1 MFNKL
6 FFYLFK
12 QKAKTVLYCLLL
24 NIVCTVVIALTAT
37 KKIDYLIIVFVSTSF
52 FMNLGFLVNC
62 SVTASKFLKKQT
74 YRLLPM
80 KDGYLYLANTASDFL
95 NGLLLIAIESIIGI
109 LIVHSISFNFSK
121 VLIGG
126 SFKLPLNTMS
136 IVLTTISI
144 LLLSSFML
152 YCMLITCLLLTKICM
167 DFLPVILQNIRKFI
181 SVIIYIIM
189 LLVLSRIIDYFKS
202 LLYNENQ
209 QSTLV
214 FFYTI
219 GIIIII
225 GINYFLFNQYHE
237 ADVNN

>member
-24 NIVCTVVIALTAT
+24 NIICTVVIALTAT
-37 KKIDYLIIVFVSTSF
+37 HKIDYLIIVFISTSF

-95 NGLLLIAIESIIGI
+95 NGLLLITIESIIGI
-109 LIVHSISFNFSK
+109 LIVHFISFNFSK
-121 VLIGG
+121 VLIG
-126 SFKLPLNTMS
+126 SFKLSVNTMS

-167 DFLPVILQNIRKFI
+167 DFLPIVLQNIRKFI

-189 LLVLSRIIDYFKS
+189 LLVFSRIIEYFKS
-202 LLYNENQ
+202 LLYNESN

-214 FFYTI
+214 FFYII

-225 GINYFLFNQYHE
+225 GINYFIFNKYHE
-237 ADVNN
+237 ADLNN

>member
-24 NIVCTVVIALTAT
+24 NIICTVVIALTAT
-37 KKIDYLIIVFVSTSF
+37 HKIDYLIIVFISTSF

-109 LIVHSISFNFSK
+109 LIVHFISFNFSK
-121 VLIGG
+121 VLIG
-126 SFKLPLNTMS
+126 SFKLSVNTMS

-167 DFLPVILQNIRKFI
+167 DFLPIVLQNIRKFI

-189 LLVLSRIIDYFKS
+189 LLVFSRIIEYFKS
-202 LLYNENQ
+202 LLYNENN
-209 QSTLV
+209 QSMLV
-214 FFYTI
+214 FFYII

-225 GINYFLFNQYHE
+225 GINYFIFNKYHE

>member
-37 KKIDYLIIVFVSTSF
+37 KKIDYLIIVFISTSF

-109 LIVHSISFNFSK
+109 LIVHFISFNFSK
-121 VLIGG
+121 VLIG
-126 SFKLPLNTMS
+126 SFKLSVNTMS

-167 DFLPVILQNIRKFI
+167 DFLPIVLQNIRKFI

-189 LLVLSRIIDYFKS
+189 LLVFSRIIEYFKS
-202 LLYNENQ
+202 LLYNENN

-214 FFYTI
+214 FFYII

-225 GINYFLFNQYHE
+225 GINYFIFNKYHE

>member
-24 NIVCTVVIALTAT
+24 NIICTVVIALTAT
-37 KKIDYLIIVFVSTSF
+37 HKIDYLIIVFISTSF

-109 LIVHSISFNFSK
+109 LIVHFISFNFSK
-121 VLIGG
+121 VLIG
-126 SFKLPLNTMS
+126 SFKLSVNTMS

-152 YCMLITCLLLTKICM
+152 YCMLITCLLVTKICM
-167 DFLPVILQNIRKFI
+167 DFLPIVLQNIRKFI

-189 LLVLSRIIDYFKS
+189 LLVFSRIIEYFKS
-202 LLYNENQ
+202 LLYNESN

-214 FFYTI
+214 FFYII

-225 GINYFLFNQYHE
+225 GINYFIFNKYHE

>member
-24 NIVCTVVIALTAT
+24 NIICTVVIALTAT
-37 KKIDYLIIVFVSTSF
+37 HKIDYLIIVFISTSF

-95 NGLLLIAIESIIGI
+95 NGLLLITIESIIGI
-109 LIVHSISFNFSK
+109 LIVHFISFNFSK
-121 VLIGG
+121 VLIG
-126 SFKLPLNTMS
+126 SFKLSVNTMS

-167 DFLPVILQNIRKFI
+167 DFLPIVLQNIRKFI

-189 LLVLSRIIDYFKS
+189 LLVFSRIIEYFKS
-202 LLYNENQ
+202 LLYNESN

-214 FFYTI
+214 FFYII

-225 GINYFLFNQYHE
+225 GINYFIFNKYHE

>member
-24 NIVCTVVIALTAT
+24 NIICTVFIALTAT
-37 KKIDYLIIVFVSTSF
+37 HKIDYLIIVFISTSF

-109 LIVHSISFNFSK
+109 LIVHFISFNFSK
-121 VLIGG
+121 VLIG
-126 SFKLPLNTMS
+126 SFKLSVNTMS

-167 DFLPVILQNIRKFI
+167 DFLPIVLQNIRKFI

-189 LLVLSRIIDYFKS
+189 LLVFSRIIEYFKS
-202 LLYNENQ
+202 LLYNESN

-214 FFYTI
+214 FFYII

-225 GINYFLFNQYHE
+225 GINYFIFNKYHE

>member
-24 NIVCTVVIALTAT
+24 NIICTVVIALTAT
-37 KKIDYLIIVFVSTSF
+37 HKIDYLIIVFISTSF

-109 LIVHSISFNFSK
+109 LIVHFISFNFSK
-121 VLIGG
+121 VLIG
-126 SFKLPLNTMS
+126 SFKLSVNTMS

-167 DFLPVILQNIRKFI
+167 DFLPIVLQNIRKFI

-225 GINYFLFNQYHE
+225 GINYFLFNKYHE

>member
-24 NIVCTVVIALTAT
+24 NIICTVVIALTAT
-37 KKIDYLIIVFVSTSF
+37 HKIDYLIIVFISTSF

-109 LIVHSISFNFSK
+109 LIVHFISFNFSK
-121 VLIGG
+121 VLIG
-126 SFKLPLNTMS
+126 SFKLSVNTMS

-152 YCMLITCLLLTKICM
+152 YCMLITCLLLTKICI
-167 DFLPVILQNIRKFI
+167 DFLPIVLQNIRKFI

-189 LLVLSRIIDYFKS
+189 LLVFSRIIEYFKS
-202 LLYNENQ
+202 LLYNESN

-214 FFYTI
+214 FFYII

-225 GINYFLFNQYHE
+225 GINYFIFNKYHE

>member
-24 NIVCTVVIALTAT
+24 NIICTVVIALTAT
-37 KKIDYLIIVFVSTSF
+37 HKIDYLIIVFISTSF

-109 LIVHSISFNFSK
+109 LIVHFISFNFSK
-121 VLIGG
+121 VLIG
-126 SFKLPLNTMS
+126 SFKLSVNTMS

-167 DFLPVILQNIRKFI
+167 DFLPIVLQNIRKFI

-189 LLVLSRIIDYFKS
+189 LLVFSRIIEYFKS
-202 LLYNENQ
+202 LLYNENN

-214 FFYTI
+214 FFYII

-225 GINYFLFNQYHE
+225 GINYFLFNKYHE

>member
-6 FFYLFK
+6 FFYLIK

-24 NIVCTVVIALTAT
+24 NIICTVVIALTAT
-37 KKIDYLIIVFVSTSF
+37 HKIDYLIIVFISTSF

-74 YRLLPM
+74 YRLLPI

-109 LIVHSISFNFSK
+109 LIVHFISFNFSK
-121 VLIGG
+121 VLIG
-126 SFKLPLNTMS
+126 SFKLSVNTMS

-167 DFLPVILQNIRKFI
+167 DFLPIVLQNIRKFI

-189 LLVLSRIIDYFKS
+189 LLVFSRIIEYFKS
-202 LLYNENQ
+202 LLYNENN

-214 FFYTI
+214 FFYII

-225 GINYFLFNQYHE
+225 GINYFIFNKYHE

>member
-1 MFNKL
+1 
-6 FFYLFK
+6 
-12 QKAKTVLYCLLL
+12 L

-37 KKIDYLIIVFVSTSF
+37 KKIDYLIIVFISTSF
-52 FMNLGFLVNC
+52 FINLGFLVNC

-109 LIVHSISFNFSK
+109 LIVHFISFNFSK
-121 VLIGG
+121 VLIG
-126 SFKLPLNTMS
+126 SFKLSVNTMS

-167 DFLPVILQNIRKFI
+167 DFLPIVLQNIRKFI

-189 LLVLSRIIDYFKS
+189 LLVFSRIIEYFKS
-202 LLYNENQ
+202 LLYNESN

-214 FFYTI
+214 FFYII

-225 GINYFLFNQYHE
+225 GINYFIFNKYHE

>member
-24 NIVCTVVIALTAT
+24 NIICTVVIALTAT
-37 KKIDYLIIVFVSTSF
+37 HKIDYLIIVFISTSF

-80 KDGYLYLANTASDFL
+80 KDGYLYLANTAFDFL

-109 LIVHSISFNFSK
+109 LIVHFISFNFSK
-121 VLIGG
+121 VLIG
-126 SFKLPLNTMS
+126 SFKLSVNTMS

-167 DFLPVILQNIRKFI
+167 DFLPIVLQNIRKFI

-189 LLVLSRIIDYFKS
+189 LLVFSRIIEYFKS
-202 LLYNENQ
+202 LLYNESN

-214 FFYTI
+214 FFYII

-225 GINYFLFNQYHE
+225 GINYFIFNKYHE

>member
-24 NIVCTVVIALTAT
+24 NIICTVVIALTAT
-37 KKIDYLIIVFVSTSF
+37 HKIDYLIIVFISTSF

-80 KDGYLYLANTASDFL
+80 KDGYLYLANTVSDFL

-109 LIVHSISFNFSK
+109 LIVHFISFNFSK
-121 VLIGG
+121 VLIG
-126 SFKLPLNTMS
+126 SFKLSVNTMS

-167 DFLPVILQNIRKFI
+167 DFLPIVLQNIRKFI

-189 LLVLSRIIDYFKS
+189 LLVFSRIIEYFKS
-202 LLYNENQ
+202 LLYNESN

-214 FFYTI
+214 FFYII

-225 GINYFLFNQYHE
+225 GINYFIFNKYHE

>member
-1 MFNKL
+1 
-6 FFYLFK
+6 
-12 QKAKTVLYCLLL
+12 KAKTVLYCLLL
-24 NIVCTVVIALTAT
+24 NIICTVVIALTAT
-37 KKIDYLIIVFVSTSF
+37 HKIDYLIIVFISTSF

-109 LIVHSISFNFSK
+109 LIVHFISFNFSK
-121 VLIGG
+121 VLIG
-126 SFKLPLNTMS
+126 SFKLSVNTMS

-167 DFLPVILQNIRKFI
+167 DFLPIVLQNIRKFI

-189 LLVLSRIIDYFKS
+189 LLVFSRIIEYFKS
-202 LLYNENQ
+202 LLYNESN

-214 FFYTI
+214 FFYII

-225 GINYFLFNQYHE
+225 GINYFIFNKYHE

>member
-24 NIVCTVVIALTAT
+24 NIICTVVIALTAT
-37 KKIDYLIIVFVSTSF
+37 HKIDYLIIVFISTSF

-74 YRLLPM
+74 YRLLPI

-109 LIVHSISFNFSK
+109 LIVHFISFNFSK
-121 VLIGG
+121 VLIG
-126 SFKLPLNTMS
+126 SFKLSVNTMS

-167 DFLPVILQNIRKFI
+167 DFLPIVLQNIRKFI

-189 LLVLSRIIDYFKS
+189 LLVFSRIIEYFKS
-202 LLYNENQ
+202 LLYNENN

-214 FFYTI
+214 FFYII

-225 GINYFLFNQYHE
+225 GINYFIFNKYHE
-237 ADVNN
+237 AYVNN

>member
-37 KKIDYLIIVFVSTSF
+37 KKIDYLIIVFISTSF

-109 LIVHSISFNFSK
+109 LIVHFISFNFSK
-121 VLIGG
+121 VLIG
-126 SFKLPLNTMS
+126 SFKLSVNTMS

-167 DFLPVILQNIRKFI
+167 DFLPIVLQNIRKFI

-189 LLVLSRIIDYFKS
+189 LLVFSRIIEYFKS
-202 LLYNENQ
+202 LLYNESN

-214 FFYTI
+214 FFYII

-225 GINYFLFNQYHE
+225 GINYFIFNEYHE

>member
-24 NIVCTVVIALTAT
+24 NIICTVVIALTAT
-37 KKIDYLIIVFVSTSF
+37 HKIDYLIIVFISISF

-109 LIVHSISFNFSK
+109 LIVHFISFNFSK
-121 VLIGG
+121 VLIG
-126 SFKLPLNTMS
+126 SFKLSVNTMS

-167 DFLPVILQNIRKFI
+167 DFLPIVLQNIRKFI

-189 LLVLSRIIDYFKS
+189 LLVFSRIIEYFKS
-202 LLYNENQ
+202 LLYNENN

-214 FFYTI
+214 FFYII

-225 GINYFLFNQYHE
+225 GINYFIFNKYHE

>member
-37 KKIDYLIIVFVSTSF
+37 KKIDYLIIAFISTSF

-109 LIVHSISFNFSK
+109 LIVHFISFNFSK
-121 VLIGG
+121 VLIG
-126 SFKLPLNTMS
+126 SFKLSVNTMS

-167 DFLPVILQNIRKFI
+167 DFLPIVLQNIRKFI

-189 LLVLSRIIDYFKS
+189 LLVFSRIIEYFKS
-202 LLYNENQ
+202 LLYNESN

-214 FFYTI
+214 FFYII

-225 GINYFLFNQYHE
+225 GINYFIFNKYHE

>member
-37 KKIDYLIIVFVSTSF
+37 KKIDYLIIVFISTSF

-109 LIVHSISFNFSK
+109 LIVHFISFNFSK
-121 VLIGG
+121 VLIG
-126 SFKLPLNTMS
+126 SFKLSVNTMS

-167 DFLPVILQNIRKFI
+167 DFLPIVLQNIRKFI

-189 LLVLSRIIDYFKS
+189 LLVFSRIIEYFKS
-202 LLYNENQ
+202 LLYNESN

-214 FFYTI
+214 FFYII

-225 GINYFLFNQYHE
+225 GINYFIFNKYHE

>member
-24 NIVCTVVIALTAT
+24 NIICTVVIALTAT
-37 KKIDYLIIVFVSTSF
+37 KKIDYLIIVFISTSF

-109 LIVHSISFNFSK
+109 LIVNFISFNFSK
-121 VLIGG
+121 VLIG
-126 SFKLPLNTMS
+126 SFKLSVNTMS

-167 DFLPVILQNIRKFI
+167 DFLPIVLQNIRKFI

-189 LLVLSRIIDYFKS
+189 LLVFSRIIEYFKS
-202 LLYNENQ
+202 LLYNESN

-214 FFYTI
+214 FFYII

-225 GINYFLFNQYHE
+225 GINYFIFNKYHE

>member
-24 NIVCTVVIALTAT
+24 NIICTVVIALTAT
-37 KKIDYLIIVFVSTSF
+37 HKIDYLIIVFISTSF

-109 LIVHSISFNFSK
+109 LIVHFISFNFSK
-121 VLIGG
+121 VLIG
-126 SFKLPLNTMS
+126 SFKLSVNTMS

-167 DFLPVILQNIRKFI
+167 DFLPIVLQNIRKFI

-189 LLVLSRIIDYFKS
+189 LLVFSRIMEYFKS
-202 LLYNENQ
+202 LLYNESN

-214 FFYTI
+214 FFYII

-225 GINYFLFNQYHE
+225 GINYFIFNKYHE

>member
-6 FFYLFK
+6 FLYLFK

-24 NIVCTVVIALTAT
+24 NIICTVVIALTAT
-37 KKIDYLIIVFVSTSF
+37 HKIDYLIIVFISTSF

-109 LIVHSISFNFSK
+109 LIVHFISFNFSK
-121 VLIGG
+121 VLIG
-126 SFKLPLNTMS
+126 SFKLSVNTMS

-167 DFLPVILQNIRKFI
+167 DFLPIVLQNIRKFI

-189 LLVLSRIIDYFKS
+189 LLVFSRIIEYFKS
-202 LLYNENQ
+202 LLYNENN

-214 FFYTI
+214 FFYII

-225 GINYFLFNQYHE
+225 GINYFIFNKYHE

>member
-1 MFNKL
+1 
-6 FFYLFK
+6 
-12 QKAKTVLYCLLL
+12 L
-24 NIVCTVVIALTAT
+24 NIICTVVIALTAT
-37 KKIDYLIIVFVSTSF
+37 HKIDYLIIVFISTSF

-109 LIVHSISFNFSK
+109 LIVHFISFNFSK
-121 VLIGG
+121 VLIG
-126 SFKLPLNTMS
+126 SFKLSVNTMS

-167 DFLPVILQNIRKFI
+167 DFLPIVLQNIRKFI

-189 LLVLSRIIDYFKS
+189 LLVFSRIIEYFKS
-202 LLYNENQ
+202 LLYNENN

-214 FFYTI
+214 FFYII

-225 GINYFLFNQYHE
+225 GINYFIFNKYHE

>member
-24 NIVCTVVIALTAT
+24 NIICTVVIALTAT
-37 KKIDYLIIVFVSTSF
+37 HKIDYLIIVFISTSF

-109 LIVHSISFNFSK
+109 LIVHFISFNFSK
-121 VLIGG
+121 VLIG
-126 SFKLPLNTMS
+126 SFKLSVNTMS
-136 IVLTTISI
+136 IVLNTISI

-167 DFLPVILQNIRKFI
+167 DFLPIVLQNIRKFI

-189 LLVLSRIIDYFKS
+189 LLVFSRIIEYFKS
-202 LLYNENQ
+202 LLYNENN

-214 FFYTI
+214 FFYII

-225 GINYFLFNQYHE
+225 GINYFIFNKYHE

>member
-24 NIVCTVVIALTAT
+24 NIICTVVIALTAT
-37 KKIDYLIIVFVSTSF
+37 HKIDYLIIVFISTSF

-74 YRLLPM
+74 YRLLPI

-95 NGLLLIAIESIIGI
+95 NGLLLIVIESIIGI
-109 LIVHSISFNFSK
+109 LIVHFISFNFSK
-121 VLIGG
+121 VLIG
-126 SFKLPLNTMS
+126 SFKLSVNTMS

-167 DFLPVILQNIRKFI
+167 DFLPIVLQNIRKFI

-189 LLVLSRIIDYFKS
+189 LLVFSRIIEYFKS
-202 LLYNENQ
+202 LLYNENN

-214 FFYTI
+214 FFYII

-225 GINYFLFNQYHE
+225 GINYFIFNKYHE

>member
-24 NIVCTVVIALTAT
+24 NIICTVVIALTAT
-37 KKIDYLIIVFVSTSF
+37 HKIDYLIIVFISTSF

-109 LIVHSISFNFSK
+109 LIIHFISFNFSK
-121 VLIGG
+121 VLIG
-126 SFKLPLNTMS
+126 SFKLSVNTMS

-167 DFLPVILQNIRKFI
+167 DFLPIVLQNIRKFI

-189 LLVLSRIIDYFKS
+189 LLVFSRIIEYFKS
-202 LLYNENQ
+202 LLYNESN

-214 FFYTI
+214 FFYII

-225 GINYFLFNQYHE
+225 GINYFIFNKYHE

>member
-24 NIVCTVVIALTAT
+24 NIICTVVIALTAT
-37 KKIDYLIIVFVSTSF
+37 HKIDYLIIVFISTSF
-52 FMNLGFLVNC
+52 FINLGFLVNC

-109 LIVHSISFNFSK
+109 LIVHFISFNFSK
-121 VLIGG
+121 VLIG
-126 SFKLPLNTMS
+126 SFKLSVNTMS

-167 DFLPVILQNIRKFI
+167 DFLPIVLQNIRKFI

-189 LLVLSRIIDYFKS
+189 LLVFSRIIEYFKS
-202 LLYNENQ
+202 LLYNENN

-214 FFYTI
+214 FFYII

-225 GINYFLFNQYHE
+225 GINYFIFNKYHE

>member
-24 NIVCTVVIALTAT
+24 NIICTVVIALTAT
-37 KKIDYLIIVFVSTSF
+37 HKIDYLIIVFISTSF

-95 NGLLLIAIESIIGI
+95 NGLLLIAIDSIIGI
-109 LIVHSISFNFSK
+109 LIVHFISFNFSK
-121 VLIGG
+121 VLIG
-126 SFKLPLNTMS
+126 SFKLSVNTMS

-167 DFLPVILQNIRKFI
+167 DFLPIVLQNIRKFI

-189 LLVLSRIIDYFKS
+189 LLVFSRIIEYFKS
-202 LLYNENQ
+202 LLYNENN

-214 FFYTI
+214 FFYII

-225 GINYFLFNQYHE
+225 GINYFIFNKYHE

>member
-24 NIVCTVVIALTAT
+24 NIICTVVIALTAT
-37 KKIDYLIIVFVSTSF
+37 HKIDYLIIVFILTSF

-109 LIVHSISFNFSK
+109 LIVHFISFNFSK
-121 VLIGG
+121 VLIG
-126 SFKLPLNTMS
+126 SFKLSVNTMS

-167 DFLPVILQNIRKFI
+167 DFLPIVLQNIRKFI

-189 LLVLSRIIDYFKS
+189 LLVFSRIIEYFKS
-202 LLYNENQ
+202 LLYNESN

-214 FFYTI
+214 FFYII

-225 GINYFLFNQYHE
+225 GINYFIFNKYHE

>member
-24 NIVCTVVIALTAT
+24 NIICTVVIALTAT
-37 KKIDYLIIVFVSTSF
+37 HKIDYLIIVFISTSF

-109 LIVHSISFNFSK
+109 LIVHFISFNFSK
-121 VLIGG
+121 VLIG
-126 SFKLPLNTMS
+126 SFKLSVNTMS

-167 DFLPVILQNIRKFI
+167 DFLPIVLQNIRKFI

-189 LLVLSRIIDYFKS
+189 LLVFSRIIEYFKS
-202 LLYNENQ
+202 LLYNESN

-214 FFYTI
+214 FFYII

-225 GINYFLFNQYHE
+225 GINYFIFNKYHE
-237 ADVNN
+237 ANVNN

>member
-24 NIVCTVVIALTAT
+24 NIICTVVIALTAT
-37 KKIDYLIIVFVSTSF
+37 HKIDYLIIVFISTSF

-109 LIVHSISFNFSK
+109 LIVHFISFNFSK
-121 VLIGG
+121 VLIG
-126 SFKLPLNTMS
+126 SFKLSVNTMS

-167 DFLPVILQNIRKFI
+167 DFLPIVLQNIRKFI

-189 LLVLSRIIDYFKS
+189 LLVFSRIIEYFKS
-202 LLYNENQ
+202 LLYNESN

-214 FFYTI
+214 FFYII

-225 GINYFLFNQYHE
+225 GINYFIFNKYHE
-237 ADVNN
+237 ADLNN

>member
-24 NIVCTVVIALTAT
+24 NIICTVVIALTAT
-37 KKIDYLIIVFVSTSF
+37 HKIDYLIIVFISTSF

-109 LIVHSISFNFSK
+109 LIVHFISFNFSK
-121 VLIGG
+121 VLIG
-126 SFKLPLNTMS
+126 SFKLSVNTMS

-167 DFLPVILQNIRKFI
+167 DFLPIVLQNIRKFI

-189 LLVLSRIIDYFKS
+189 LLVFSRIIEYFKS
-202 LLYNENQ
+202 LLYNESN

-214 FFYTI
+214 FFYII
-219 GIIIII
+219 GINIII
-225 GINYFLFNQYHE
+225 GINYFIFNKYHE

>member
-24 NIVCTVVIALTAT
+24 NIICTVVIALTAT
-37 KKIDYLIIVFVSTSF
+37 KKIDYLIIVFISTSF

-109 LIVHSISFNFSK
+109 LIVHFISFNFSK
-121 VLIGG
+121 VLIG
-126 SFKLPLNTMS
+126 SFKLSVNTMS

-167 DFLPVILQNIRKFI
+167 DFLPIVLQNIRKFI

-189 LLVLSRIIDYFKS
+189 LLVFSRIIEYFKS
-202 LLYNENQ
+202 LLYNESN

-214 FFYTI
+214 FFYII

-225 GINYFLFNQYHE
+225 GINYFIFNKYHE

>member
-1 MFNKL
+1 M
-6 FFYLFK
+6 

-24 NIVCTVVIALTAT
+24 NIICTVVIALTAT
-37 KKIDYLIIVFVSTSF
+37 HKIDYLIIVFISTSF

-74 YRLLPM
+74 YRLLPI

-109 LIVHSISFNFSK
+109 LIVHFISFNFSK
-121 VLIGG
+121 VLIG
-126 SFKLPLNTMS
+126 SFKLSVNTMS

-167 DFLPVILQNIRKFI
+167 DFLPIVLQNIRKFI

-189 LLVLSRIIDYFKS
+189 LLVFSRIIEYFKS
-202 LLYNENQ
+202 LLYNENN

-214 FFYTI
+214 FFYII

-225 GINYFLFNQYHE
+225 GINYFIFNKYHE

>member
-37 KKIDYLIIVFVSTSF
+37 HKIDYLIIVFISTSF

-109 LIVHSISFNFSK
+109 LIVHFISFNFSK
-121 VLIGG
+121 VLIG
-126 SFKLPLNTMS
+126 SFKLSVNTMS

-167 DFLPVILQNIRKFI
+167 DFLPIVLQNIRKFI

-189 LLVLSRIIDYFKS
+189 LLVFSRIIEYFKS
-202 LLYNENQ
+202 LLYNESN

-214 FFYTI
+214 FFYII

-225 GINYFLFNQYHE
+225 GINYFIFNKYHE